1 MVLNAQSPW
10 SYHAAQNISLILLSL
25 VFLPLDI
32 TILVIS
38 YAIRFLSGRDEVSK
52 RGTRTTQQSS
62 NSDETRQTRSKKTI
76 LVTGVGMTK
85 GLVLARAFHQA
96 GHTVIGADFEP
107 GYACGRF
114 SASLNKFHTL
124 RKPSS
129 KSSGPY
135 VQSLLDV
142 ILKEKV
148 NLWVSCSGVA
158 SAVEDGEAKEIVES
172 RTKCKAVQFD
182 VATTTMLHEKD
193 KFIARTEELGLT
205 IPETKTITKR
215 SQVEEALQNAPK
227 GRKYIMKTIGMDDKA
242 RGDIMTLLPKEGG
255 HSETSKYLDRL
266 RISQQE
272 PWILQQF
279 IQGEEFCTHALV
291 INGRVRAFVA
301 CPSAELLMHYRALP
315 SDSAL
320 SKAML
325 RFTERYAAA
334 GGEGFT
340 GHLSFDFLVGDTN
353 EKDAEKILLYPIECN
368 PRAHTAVGLFNRAE
382 DMVHGYLE
390 LLDGVSKKD
399 GPEWFASPVR
409 NDAYY
414 WIGHD
419 LVTLVLVP
427 LMEVLSLQLGVR
439 EIIRDVATF
448 VVHLLT
454 WKDGTYELWDPLPW
468 FMLYH
473 VYWPMQF
480 LNCLREG
487 RTWSR
492 INVSTT
498 KMFEC

>member
-1 MVLNAQSPW
+1 
-10 SYHAAQNISLILLSL
+10 
-25 VFLPLDI
+25 
-32 TILVIS
+32 
-38 YAIRFLSGRDEVSK
+38 
-52 RGTRTTQQSS
+52 
-62 NSDETRQTRSKKTI
+62 
-76 LVTGVGMTK
+76 MTK
-85 GLVLARAFHQA
+85 ALVLARAFHRA

-107 GYACGRF
+107 GFACGRF
-114 SASLNKFHTL
+114 STALNKFYTL

-148 NLWVSCSGVA
+148 DLWVSCSAVA

-172 RTKCKAVQFD
+172 RTACKAVQFD

-193 KFIARTEELGLT
+193 KFIERTRELGLT
-205 IPETKTITKR
+205 IPETTTITR
-215 SQVEEALQNAPK
+215 QSQVENALQNAPK
-227 GRKYIMKTIGMDDKA
+227 GRKYIMKTIAMDDKA
-242 RGDIMTLLPKEGG
+242 RGDIMTLLPKDGDPR
-255 HSETSKYLDRL
+255 ETSKYLDRL
-266 RISQQE
+266 QISPRE

-279 IQGEEFCTHALV
+279 ILGEEFCTHALV

-320 SKAML
+320 SQAML
-325 RFTERYAAA
+325 QFTETYAAA

-340 GHLSFDFLVGDTN
+340 GHLSFDFLVEDP
-353 EKDAEKILLYPIECN
+353 AEKKPEKIVLYPIECN
-368 PRAHTAVGLFNRAE
+368 PRAHTAVCLFNRAE

-390 LLDGVSKKD
+390 LLDGVSQKD
-399 GPEWFASPVR
+399 GPDWFASPVR

-414 WIGHD
+414 WVGHD
-419 LVTLVLVP
+419 FVTLVLVP
-427 LMEVLSLQLGVR
+427 LVGVATLQLSAR
-439 EIIRDVATF
+439 ELIRSVATF
-448 VVHLLT
+448 AVHLLT

-480 LNCLREG
+480 LGCLREG
-487 RTWSR
+487 RKWSR